1 MIGKVLVGIVLGLAV
16 LMAIVGNLF
25 VCVAVFTDRRLR
37 KNSNFLLVS
46 LAVSDILVGIGIM
59 NPAIVNDLLD
69 RWVFGAYFCRIWI
82 SSDIMLCTASILSLC
97 AISVDRYMNIHDPL
111 DHQRRMTRK
120 KIAITIGAVWI
131 ISALVSI
138 LPLLLGSMEFSSDAA
153 FCFLDLQPEFALLSS
168 AVSFYIPCVIMVS
181 FYIRIYMCAR
191 NQTKVMYTRQRLG
204 SIHIQWEPEPKV
216 VQRHRFSK
224 ATVTLGVIMG
234 VFLVCWAPFFIMN
247 PIIAYCPTCISKL
260 LFQCVIWLGYINS
273 SLNPIIYSIFNT
285 DFHRAF
291 IRIAGKTRFRDRS
304 STIDYSTRT
313 PTRASGSLPFER
325 RSISSQVK
333 SHLRHN
339 AVP

>member
-37 KNSNFLLVS
+37 NNSNFLLVS

-111 DHQRRMTRK
+111 GHERRMTK
-120 KIAITIGAVWI
+120 TKTAITIAAVWT
-131 ISALVSI
+131 ISALVAI
-138 LPLLLGSMEFSSDAA
+138 MPLLLGSMEFSSDAA

-191 NQTKVMYTRQRLG
+191 NQMKVMQSMHRLG
-204 SIHIQWEPEPKV
+204 SVETRPESKPKV
-216 VQRHRFSK
+216 VHRLRLNK
-224 ATVTLGVIMG
+224 AAVTLGVIMG
-234 VFLVCWAPFFIMN
+234 VFLVCWTPFFIMN
-247 PIIAYCPTCISKL
+247 PIVAYCPTCISKL

-291 IRIAGKTRFRDRS
+291 IRIARKTRFRDRS